1 MPLQFSYRSQYGKI
15 LYMYSCRRLFKI
27 REASQ
32 CNLNDFNVDGS
43 KVNIP
48 YNLDYPTQ
56 LSFISPELIP
66 GPILSTQAQ

>member
-1 MPLQFSYRSQYGKI
+1 MAKYYICIHVGDFLKSERQ
-15 LYMYSCRRLFKI
+15 
-27 REASQ
+27 SQ